1 VCTACGKAQFPRTD
15 PAVIMAI
22 THGEPGSEDERL
34 LLGRQDSWPA
44 GRYSTLAGFLEPG
57 ESLAAAVGREVHEE
71 VGLHVHDVAY
81 LGDQPWPFP
90 NSLMVGFTARAEGE
104 ELRLQESEIAEARWF
119 TREEYREIVAAGQ
132 VSPSTRLSISR
143 RLIEHW
149 LGHDLDD
156 IDDLHDP
163 RQPAPG

>member
-1 VCTACGKAQFPRTD
+1 MSIVDDRD
-15 PAVIMAI
+15 
-22 THGEPGSEDERL
+22 RL
-34 LLGRQDSWPA
+34 LPA
-44 GRYSTLAGFLEPG
+44 RGAGSGAGASRSSRGPRAG
-57 ESLAAAVGREVHEE
+57 ESLAAAVSREVHEE
-71 VGLHVHDVAY
+71 VGLHVHDVEY

-119 TREEYREIVAAGQ
+119 TREEYRQIVAAGQ

-156 IDDLHDP
+156 VDDLHDP